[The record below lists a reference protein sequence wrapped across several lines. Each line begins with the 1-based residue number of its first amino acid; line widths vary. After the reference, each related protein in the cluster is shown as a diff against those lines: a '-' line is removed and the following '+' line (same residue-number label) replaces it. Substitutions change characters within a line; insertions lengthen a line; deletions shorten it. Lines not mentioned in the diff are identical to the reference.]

1 MQVAGTT
8 GNVRLDGD
16 DDEEGASTE
25 EQGAAILAAFGYA
38 RRNEARMAAA
48 PAHARMHLYGS
59 YMSSMAAPR
68 SASLSHDVGFNA
80 LIQLACCWIDLLDW

>member
-1 MQVAGTT
+1 MRRQVAGTT

-38 RRNEARMAAA
+38 RRNEVA
-48 PAHARMHLYGS
+48 PQTLFPAPGQAGCFRLRLAGFF
-59 YMSSMAAPR
+59 SSSR
-68 SASLSHDVGFNA
+68 S
-80 LIQLACCWIDLLDW
+80 C